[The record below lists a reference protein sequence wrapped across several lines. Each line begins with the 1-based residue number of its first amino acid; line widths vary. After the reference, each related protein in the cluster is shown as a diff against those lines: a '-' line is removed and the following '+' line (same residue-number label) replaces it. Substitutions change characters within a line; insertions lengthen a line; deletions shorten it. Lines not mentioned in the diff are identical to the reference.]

1 MSLALVL
8 YEPPPTKAL
17 AARLTVLGELEER
30 VEQLEAEHVRM
41 QDELLEF
48 EKRFRPAVGDRFD
61 ELELIRERIRAA
73 WEQVNLARNGGIEPT
88 AEEIPDEHPQ
98 EAFRPEQELRALFR
112 TVARRIHPDLGEDY
126 EERKRRHEF
135 MAEATHAYR
144 AGDHRRLQWLLEH
157 WEAAP
162 RLPHGHDPASRIA
175 RVNQQIA
182 WTRYRVREL
191 NAEIAALGASSLAQ
205 LVRQAREARLVGR
218 NLVVE
223 MRNEVLKEL
232 DEARLDLARVEDAI
246 GAFDDETVRIIRA
259 NAGLED

>member
-17 AARLTVLGELEER
+17 AVRLTVLGELEER
-30 VEQLEAEHVRM
+30 VERLEAEHARM
-41 QDELLEF
+41 QDELREF
-48 EKRFRPAVGDRFD
+48 EKRFRPAVGDRYD
-61 ELELIRERIRAA
+61 ELERIREQIRAA
-73 WEQVNLARNGGIEPT
+73 WEQVNLARNGGIEPRD
-88 AEEIPDEHPQ
+88 EEMPDEHPQ
-98 EAFRPEQELRALFR
+98 EAFKPEQELRKLFR
-112 TVARRIHPDLGEDY
+112 KLARRIHPDLGEDY

-144 AGDHRRLQWLLEH
+144 AGDQRRLQWLLEH

-191 NAEIAALGASSLAQ
+191 NAEIAAYGASSLVQLMAQ
-205 LVRQAREARLVGR
+205 VKQARLAGR

-232 DEARLDLARVEDAI
+232 DEARLDLARVEDAVN
-246 GAFDDETVRIIRA
+246 GFDDETVKIIRT
-259 NAGLED
+259 NAGLGD